1 MYAQI
6 KKNKLIQVVNDNIL
20 RELYPSTHFP
30 ADIQDHHL
38 EDFDG
43 WVIAQDDFTTPSYD
57 IAKEKL
63 EFTYELQGE
72 VVKGFYKV
80 VKLSAGEKES
90 AQESQWNIVRYNR
103 NNLLKATDYLMVTD
117 VFSKFTKTKQDA
129 IVEYRQALRDITDG
143 SNAFNVVYPILDSSI
158 TKLPD
163 LVRS

>member
-6 KKNKLIQVVNDNIL
+6 KKNKLVQVVNDNTL

-30 ADIQDHHL
+30 ADIQNYHL

-43 WVIAQDDFTTPSYD
+43 WVVAQDDFTIPPYD

-103 NNLLKATDYLMVTD
+103 DNMLKATDYLLVAD
-117 VFSKFTKTKQDA
+117 VFSKFSKAKQDA
-129 IVEYRQALRDITDG
+129 IVEYRQALRDITKG
-143 SNAFNVVYPILDSSI
+143 SNAFDVTYPTLDLSI